1 MRPRR
6 RRRSD
11 IPSHS
16 PPPGASLAET
26 QLYALVDVAAA
37 AGAAHRLEDVLEL
50 AAERALTALGCAS
63 LSIGRWEAGWIVT
76 LVNVGRLGPGE
87 ERLPGDERYPLD
99 QYPTTAR
106 VLSSG
111 GMMVSSVDD
120 PDTDPA
126 HRELLRR
133 LEKESSVTVPV
144 VIEGTTWGELWAT
157 SDYREPRLSERDAL
171 FLRAIA
177 DQIAVAIGRAELF
190 AQVEALAYT
199 DPLTGLANRRVLE
212 HELER
217 TCDAPEGP
225 GAPALLLCDIDGL
238 KAVNDE
244 AGHEAGDAVIV
255 QVAMALTEAALPH
268 EDAVVSRMGGD
279 EFCVLLPGGD
289 EDAARAIAERAAERL
304 RGDSAAPPAIS
315 EGAATPRGS
324 EGAIPVRISCGVTA
338 RAEGTDRPADL
349 LRAADAAQYR
359 AKHDGPEVPVAV
371 AEPGSGAPDQ
381 PGKGRAYRNRS
392 DSASR
397 ALATD
402 LLALLDSEAGSPP
415 DEVLERLRR
424 RLGQTFT

>member
-1 MRPRR
+1 
-6 RRRSD
+6 
-11 IPSHS
+11 
-16 PPPGASLAET
+16 
-26 QLYALVDVAAA
+26 VAAA

-50 AAERALTALGCAS
+50 AAERALEALGCAS
-63 LSIGRWEAGWIVT
+63 LSIGRWEAGSIVT

-87 ERLPGDERYPLD
+87 ERLPRDERYPLD

-111 GMMVSSVDD
+111 GMLVASVDD

-157 SDYREPRLSERDAL
+157 SDNRKPRLSERDGL

-190 AQVEALAYT
+190 AKVEALAYT

-217 TCDAPEGP
+217 TCDAPAGP
-225 GAPALLLCDIDGL
+225 EAPALLLCDIDGL
-238 KAVNDE
+238 KAVNDQ

-268 EDAVVSRMGGD
+268 GDAVVSRMGGD

-289 EDAARAIAERAAERL
+289 AEAARGVAERAAARL
-304 RGDSAAPPAIS
+304 AGDDAVA
-315 EGAATPRGS
+315 
-324 EGAIPVRISCGVTA
+324 VQISCGVAA
-338 RAEGTDRPADL
+338 RGESAERPAEL
-349 LRAADAAQYR
+349 LRAADSAQYR
-359 AKHDGPEVPVAV
+359 AKHSGPEEAVAV
-371 AEPGSGAPDQ
+371 AEPGAGEPDP

-392 DSASR
+392 DAASR

-402 LLALLDSEAGSPP
+402 LLAVIESEDGAPP
-415 DEVLERLRR
+415 DEVLDRLRR
-424 RLGQTFT
+424 RIEQTFT

>member
-1 MRPRR
+1 MRPRWR
-6 RRRSD
+6 LRSD
-11 IPSHS
+11 TPSHS

-50 AAERALTALGCAS
+50 AADRALEALGCAA

-87 ERLPGDERYPLD
+87 ERLPSDERYPLAE
-99 QYPTTAR
+99 YPTTAR

-111 GMMVSSVDD
+111 GMMVASVDD
-120 PDTDPA
+120 PDSDEA

-144 VIEGTTWGELWAT
+144 VIEGTTWGELRAT
-157 SDYREPRLSERDAL
+157 SDNHKPRLRERDGL

-190 AQVEALAYT
+190 AKVEALAYT

-217 TCDAPEGP
+217 TCDAPQGP

-238 KAVNDE
+238 KAVNDR

-268 EDAVVSRMGGD
+268 DDAVVSRMGGD

-289 EDAARAIAERAAERL
+289 ADAARAIAEDAADHLDHE
-304 RGDSAAPPAIS
+304 DAV
-315 EGAATPRGS
+315 
-324 EGAIPVRISCGVTA
+324 PVRISCGV
-338 RAEGTDRPADL
+338 AERSEGADRPADL

-359 AKHDGPEVPVAV
+359 AKHAGPGVPAAV
-371 AEPGSGAPDQ
+371 AEPGAGAPGH
-381 PGKGRAYRNRS
+381 PGKGRAFRNRS

-397 ALATD
+397 ALAAE
-402 LLALLDSEAGSPP
+402 LLVLVDEADAHTP
-415 DEVLERLRR
+415 EVVLGRLRR
-424 RLGQTFT
+424 RLADEAPKR

>member
-1 MRPRR
+1 
-6 RRRSD
+6 
-11 IPSHS
+11 
-16 PPPGASLAET
+16 
-26 QLYALVDVAAA
+26 VAAA

-50 AAERALTALGCAS
+50 AAERALDALGCAS
-63 LSIGRWEAGWIVT
+63 LSIGRWETGWIVT

-87 ERLPGDERYPLD
+87 ERLPSDERYPLE

-106 VLSSG
+106 VLASG
-111 GMMVSSVDD
+111 GMMVASVDD
-120 PDTDPA
+120 PHTDPA
-126 HRELLRR
+126 QRDLLRR
-133 LEKESSVTVPV
+133 LEKESSVSVPI

-157 SDYREPRLSERDAL
+157 SDKGNPRLNERDGL

-190 AQVEALAYT
+190 AKVEALAYT

-268 EDAVVSRMGGD
+268 AGAVVSRMGGD
-279 EFCVLLPGGD
+279 EFCVLLPRGD
-289 EDAARAIAERAAERL
+289 AEAARGIAERAAARL
-304 RGDSAAPPAIS
+304 SGDSAPPPGIAAPRSAV
-315 EGAATPRGS
+315 
-324 EGAIPVRISCGVTA
+324 PVSISCGVTA
-338 RAEGTDRPADL
+338 RSEGTDRPAEL

-359 AKHDGPEVPVAV
+359 AKRAGPEVAVAV
-371 AEPGSGAPDQ
+371 AEPGSGVPEG
-381 PGKGRAYRNRS
+381 PGKGRAFRNRS
-392 DSASR
+392 DAASR
-397 ALATD
+397 TLAAE
-402 LLALLDSEAGSPP
+402 LLALVDEADGVRAE
-415 DEVLERLRR
+415 DVLERLRR
-424 RLGQTFT
+424 RLRQTFT

>member
-1 MRPRR
+1 M
-6 RRRSD
+6 
-11 IPSHS
+11 
-16 PPPGASLAET
+16 
-26 QLYALVDVAAA
+26 AAA
-37 AGAAHRLEDVLEL
+37 AGAATRLEDVLEL
-50 AAERALTALGCAS
+50 AAERALEALGCAS
-63 LSIGRWEAGWIVT
+63 LSISRWEAGWMVT

-87 ERLPGDERYPLD
+87 ERFPADERYPLEE
-99 QYPTTAR
+99 YPTTAR
-106 VLSSG
+106 VLASG
-111 GMMVSSVDD
+111 GMTLARVDD
-120 PDTDPA
+120 PATDAP

-133 LEKESSVTVPV
+133 LEKESSLAVPIV
-144 VIEGTTWGELWAT
+144 NEGKTWGELWAASEKGQPLLT
-157 SDYREPRLSERDAL
+157 ERDGL

-177 DQIAVAIGRAELF
+177 DQIAAAIGRAELF
-190 AQVEALAYT
+190 AKVEALAYT

-217 TCDAPEGP
+217 TCDAPSGP
-225 GAPALLLCDIDGL
+225 ESPALLLCDIDGL

-255 QVAMALTEAALPH
+255 QVAMALTEAALAH
-268 EDAVVSRMGGD
+268 DDAVVSRMGGD

-289 EDAARAIAERAAERL
+289 ADAARAIAERAAGRL
-304 RGDSAAPPAIS
+304 
-315 EGAATPRGS
+315 GADDAV
-324 EGAIPVRISCGVTA
+324 PVRISCGV
-338 RAEGTDRPADL
+338 AERSEGADRPAEL

-381 PGKGRAYRNRS
+381 SGKGRAYRNRS

-402 LLALLDSEAGSPP
+402 LLALMDSEAGAPP
-415 DEVLERLRR
+415 DEVLERLRQ

>member
-1 MRPRR
+1 VTRPRR
-6 RRRSD
+6 RRRAD
-11 IPSHS
+11 TPSHS

-50 AAERALTALGCAS
+50 AAERALEALGCAS

-87 ERLPGDERYPLD
+87 ERLPADERYPLD
-99 QYPTTAR
+99 QFPTTAR
-106 VLSSG
+106 VLSG
-111 GMMVSSVDD
+111 AGMMVASVDD
-120 PDTDPA
+120 PDTDQA
-126 HRELLRR
+126 HRDLLRR
-133 LEKESSVTVPV
+133 LQKESSVTVPV

-157 SDYREPRLSERDAL
+157 SDNREPRLSERDGL

-190 AQVEALAYT
+190 AKVEALAYT

-225 GAPALLLCDIDGL
+225 DAPALLLCDIDGL
-238 KAVNDE
+238 KAVNDQS
-244 AGHEAGDAVIV
+244 GHEAGDAVIV

-268 EDAVVSRMGGD
+268 DDAVVSRMGGD

-289 EDAARAIAERAAERL
+289 ADAARAIAENAADHLDHE
-304 RGDSAAPPAIS
+304 DAV
-315 EGAATPRGS
+315 
-324 EGAIPVRISCGVTA
+324 PVRISCGVAA
-338 RAEGTDRPADL
+338 RSAGADRPAEL

-359 AKHDGPEVPVAV
+359 AKHAGPEVPAAV
-371 AEPGSGAPDQ
+371 AEPGSGAPDRH
-381 PGKGRAYRNRS
+381 GKGRAYRNRS

-397 ALATD
+397 SLAAE
-402 LLALLDSEAGSPP
+402 LLALVDEAKDARPEELLD
-415 DEVLERLRR
+415 RLRR
-424 RLGQTFT
+424 RLADEAPEG

>member
-11 IPSHS
+11 TPSHS

-50 AAERALTALGCAS
+50 AAERALDALGCAS
-63 LSIGRWEAGWIVT
+63 LSIGRWEAGSIVT

-87 ERLPGDERYPLD
+87 ERLPSDERYPLD
-99 QYPTTAR
+99 EYPTTAR
-106 VLSSG
+106 VLSTG
-111 GMMVSSVDD
+111 GMLVASVDD

-157 SDYREPRLSERDAL
+157 SDNRKPRLSERDGL

-217 TCDAPEGP
+217 TCDAPAGP

-244 AGHEAGDAVIV
+244 AGHEAGDAVIM

-268 EDAVVSRMGGD
+268 DDAVVSRMGGD

-289 EDAARAIAERAAERL
+289 AEAARAIAE
-304 RGDSAAPPAIS
+304 SAAGRLGGDDAV
-315 EGAATPRGS
+315 
-324 EGAIPVRISCGVTA
+324 PVRISCGVAA
-338 RAEGTDRPADL
+338 RSEGADRPAEL

-359 AKHDGPEVPVAV
+359 AKHAGPEVPAAV
-371 AEPGSGAPDQ
+371 ADPGSGAPGSG
-381 PGKGRAYRNRS
+381 GKGRAYRNRS
-392 DSASR
+392 DAASR
-397 ALATD
+397 ALAEE
-402 LLALLDSEAGSPP
+402 LLAMADDHRATPEEL
-415 DEVLERLRR
+415 LERLRR
-424 RLGQTFT
+424 RLADEAPGR